1 MKKNILITA
10 VSFLVYG
17 IVAAQ
22 TITMG
27 KKCKEQNNA
36 GIAMLKKKKF
46 QEAFDAF
53 NVMAKSCNTKDAKE
67 AIAVG
72 KAEALNGLGRYEEAI
87 TASNTALKLT
97 KNKSLMGLFQKAI
110 AQNRLKQVDASKAT
124 FSQMIALT
132 EKNKDT
138 KSRASNYALMSLV
151 HWRQLDNMDS
161 ANYFLDKAVALDPSN
176 TDFVIQR
183 GDMFVSQ
190 KKYDDAFVQYDKAV
204 SMGKADLEMYSIRSN
219 ARMKMLSEKYN
230 TTNAQELR
238 SKMSGSEKSMLCT
251 DLNKAIA
258 LGLHDMK
265 QDMFASMVCK

>member
-1 MKKNILITA
+1 MKKALLFSAAIFIGNII
-10 VSFLVYG
+10 Y
-17 IVAAQ
+17 AQ

-27 KKCKEQNNA
+27 KKCKEQNKA
-36 GIAMLKKKKF
+36 GIALLKEKKY
-46 QEAFDAF
+46 QQALDAF
-53 NVMAKSCNTKDAKE
+53 VVMEKSCNTKDAKE
-67 AIAVG
+67 ATAVG

-87 TASNTALKLT
+87 TASNAALKVT

-124 FSQMIALT
+124 FSQMFALT

-138 KSRASNYALMSLV
+138 KARASNYSLMSMV
-151 HWRQLDNMDS
+151 HWRQLGDMDS
-161 ANYFLDKAVALDPSN
+161 ANYFLDKAMELDPSN
-176 TDFVIQR
+176 VDFVIQR
-183 GDMFVSQ
+183 GDMFVSD

-219 ARMKMLSEKYN
+219 ARLKMLSEKYN

-238 SKMSGSEKSMLCT
+238 SKMSGSEKNMLCT
-251 DLNKAIA
+251 ELNKAIA